1 MEEVVNLTRATSNRI
16 SSIQNAGSFFSASSE
31 GKLLMWLFLAVVAFC
46 WSPGSLRAG
55 EAEDF
60 FKFYTFYQGKWQI
73 EQEVDGKKESL
84 KLHCYGS
91 AGGSNI
97 AVGKGETSVWGYDP
111 KTRQW
116 TGVGQLNN
124 GSRFVMAISRPPGPK
139 FKPGMIFTFTG
150 TIRHADGK
158 VHYVTNKS
166 TCVDANTTR
175 NVMTGTDQ
183 DGKSLPKVIKTF
195 KRIK

>member
-1 MEEVVNLTRATSNRI
+1 MKKLTLLIIVGLCFGASGFAQG
-16 SSIQNAGSFFSASSE
+16 SS
-31 GKLLMWLFLAVVAFC
+31 K
-46 WSPGSLRAG
+46 
-55 EAEDF
+55 EAEDYY
-60 FKFYTFYQGKWQI
+60 KFYSYYHGKWQI

-116 TGVGQLNN
+116 TGVGHLKD
-124 GSRFVMAISRPPGPK
+124 GSRYAMTISRPQGPK
-139 FKPGMIFTFTG
+139 FKPGMVSTFTG
-150 TIRHADGK
+150 TIRHTDGK
-158 VHYVTNKS
+158 ISYVTGKQ
-166 TCVDANTTR
+166 TVVDENTLRSVT
-175 NVMTGTDQ
+175 TGTDQ
-183 DGKSLPKVIKTF
+183 DGKPIPKVVKTS

>member
-1 MEEVVNLTRATSNRI
+1 MKKLTLLIIVGLCFGASGFAQG
-16 SSIQNAGSFFSASSE
+16 SS
-31 GKLLMWLFLAVVAFC
+31 K
-46 WSPGSLRAG
+46 
-55 EAEDF
+55 EAEDYY
-60 FKFYTFYQGKWQI
+60 KFYSYYHGKWQI

-116 TGVGQLNN
+116 TGVGQLDN
-124 GSRFVMAISRPPGPK
+124 GSRFVMAISRPPAAAFRAGLT
-139 FKPGMIFTFTG
+139 FAFTG
-150 TIRHADGK
+150 TIWHADGK
-158 VHYVTNKS
+158 IHYVTRKF
-166 TCVDANTTR
+166 TCVDANTSRSVT
-175 NVMTGTDQ
+175 TGIDQ
-183 DGKSLPKVIKTF
+183 DGKAIPKVVATA

>member
-1 MEEVVNLTRATSNRI
+1 MKKTTLLLVLGLCFGI
-16 SSIQNAGSFFSASSE
+16 SGLAQGSS
-31 GKLLMWLFLAVVAFC
+31 K
-46 WSPGSLRAG
+46 
-55 EAEDF
+55 EAEDYY
-60 FKFYTFYQGKWQI
+60 KFYSYYQGKWQI

-116 TGVGQLNN
+116 TGVGHLKD
-124 GSRFVMAISRPPGPK
+124 GSRYAMTISRPQGPK
-139 FKPGMIFTFTG
+139 FKPGMVSTFTG

-158 VHYVTNKS
+158 ISYVTGKQ
-166 TCVDANTTR
+166 TVVDENTLRSVT
-175 NVMTGTDQ
+175 TGTDQ
-183 DGKSLPKVIKTF
+183 DGKPIPKVIRTF

>member
-1 MEEVVNLTRATSNRI
+1 MKKLTLLIIVGLCFGASGFAQG
-16 SSIQNAGSFFSASSE
+16 SS
-31 GKLLMWLFLAVVAFC
+31 K
-46 WSPGSLRAG
+46 
-55 EAEDF
+55 EAEDYY
-60 FKFYTFYQGKWQI
+60 KFYSYYHGKWQI

-116 TGVGQLNN
+116 TGVGQLDN
-124 GSRFVMAISRPPGPK
+124 GSRFVMAISRPPAAAFRAGLT
-139 FKPGMIFTFTG
+139 FAFTG
-150 TIRHADGK
+150 TIWHADGK
-158 VHYVTNKS
+158 IHYVTRKF
-166 TCVDANTTR
+166 TCVDANTSRSVT
-175 NVMTGTDQ
+175 TGIDQ
-183 DGKSLPKVIKTF
+183 DGKAIPKVVSTA

>member
-1 MEEVVNLTRATSNRI
+1 MKKLTLLIIGGLCFGVSGFAQG
-16 SSIQNAGSFFSASSE
+16 SS
-31 GKLLMWLFLAVVAFC
+31 K
-46 WSPGSLRAG
+46 
-55 EAEDF
+55 EAEDYY
-60 FKFYTFYQGKWQI
+60 KFYSYYHGKWQI

-116 TGVGQLNN
+116 TGVGQLDN
-124 GSRFVMAISRPPGPK
+124 GSRFVMAISRPPAAA
-139 FKPGMIFTFTG
+139 FRAGMTFAFTG
-150 TIRHADGK
+150 TIWHADGK
-158 VHYVTNKS
+158 IHYVTRKF
-166 TCVDANTTR
+166 TCVDANTSRSVT
-175 NVMTGTDQ
+175 TGIDQ
-183 DGKSLPKVIKTF
+183 DGKAIPKVVSTA

>member
-1 MEEVVNLTRATSNRI
+1 MKKLTLLIIVGLCFGASGFAQG
-16 SSIQNAGSFFSASSE
+16 SS
-31 GKLLMWLFLAVVAFC
+31 K
-46 WSPGSLRAG
+46 
-55 EAEDF
+55 EAEDYY
-60 FKFYTFYQGKWQI
+60 KFYSYYHGKWQI

-116 TGVGQLNN
+116 TGVGHLKD
-124 GSRFVMAISRPPGPK
+124 GSRYAMTISRPQGPK
-139 FKPGMIFTFTG
+139 FKPGMVSTFTG

-158 VHYVTNKS
+158 ISYVTGKQ
-166 TCVDANTTR
+166 TVVDENTLRSVT
-175 NVMTGTDQ
+175 TGTDQ
-183 DGKSLPKVIKTF
+183 DGKPIPKVVKTS

>member
-1 MEEVVNLTRATSNRI
+1 MKKLTLLIIVGLCFGASGFAQG
-16 SSIQNAGSFFSASSE
+16 SS
-31 GKLLMWLFLAVVAFC
+31 K
-46 WSPGSLRAG
+46 
-55 EAEDF
+55 EAEDYY
-60 FKFYTFYQGKWQI
+60 KFYSYYHGKWQI

-116 TGVGQLNN
+116 TGVGQLDN
-124 GSRFVMAISRPPGPK
+124 GSRFVMAISRPPAAAFRAGLT
-139 FKPGMIFTFTG
+139 FAFTG
-150 TIRHADGK
+150 TIWHADGK
-158 VHYVTNKS
+158 IHYVTRKFS
-166 TCVDANTTR
+166 CIDADAWRAVT
-175 NVMTGTDQ
+175 TGTDQ
-183 DGKSLPKVIKTF
+183 DGKAIPKVVATA